1 MKFLFRF
8 MSIAIATQN
17 LSKTYKAGF
26 WKTKSLHAL
35 DDLNLEVRE
44 NEIFGYLGPNGAGKS
59 TTFKLLMSL
68 IYPSSGRAEI
78 LGKSV
83 YDLKARSKIG
93 YLPENPYFY
102 EHLTAEEFLRFYG
115 SFFEYSTAEIKS
127 RVDRLLRLTD
137 IFHARKLQLRKFSKG
152 MLQRA
157 GIAQALINDPQIVF
171 LDEPMSGLD
180 PMGRREVRD
189 LILSLKKQGKTV
201 FFSTHILNDVETLCD
216 RVAVLNRGKLVGS
229 GSLSNLISQ
238 EITHTEIVIANMDC
252 GALRHALGPDA
263 KVNQSGTTLRLEF
276 EASIPLAPL
285 VQQIEQASGKILSI
299 NPIRQTMEDYFF
311 KLVNHDEN
319 QSIKDVKSLDNL

>member
-1 MKFLFRF
+1 
-8 MSIAIATQN
+8 
-17 LSKTYKAGF
+17 
-26 WKTKSLHAL
+26 
-35 DDLNLEVRE
+35 
-44 NEIFGYLGPNGAGKS
+44 
-59 TTFKLLMSL
+59 
-68 IYPSSGRAEI
+68 
-78 LGKSV
+78 
-83 YDLKARSKIG
+83 
-93 YLPENPYFY
+93 
-102 EHLTAEEFLRFYG
+102 
-115 SFFEYSTAEIKS
+115 
-127 RVDRLLRLTD
+127 
-137 IFHARKLQLRKFSKG
+137 

-229 GSLSNLISQ
+229 GSLSDLISQ

>member
-1 MKFLFRF
+1 
-8 MSIAIATQN
+8 MSIVVATQN

-35 DDLNLEVRE
+35 DNLNLEVRG

-78 LGKSV
+78 LGRSV

-102 EHLTAEEFLRFYG
+102 EHLSAEEFLCFYA
-115 SFFEYSTAEIKS
+115 SFFEYSTAEIRS

-152 MLQRA
+152 MLQRV

-180 PMGRREVRD
+180 PMGRREVRN
-189 LILSLKKQGKTV
+189 LILSLKKEGKTV

-216 RVAVLNRGKLVGS
+216 RVAILNRGKLVGL
-229 GSLSNLISQ
+229 GYLSELISQ
-238 EITHTEIVIANMDC
+238 EITHTEIVIANMDFA
-252 GALRHALGPDA
+252 ALRQALGPDV
-263 KVNQSGTTLRLEF
+263 KINLGGTTLRLEL
-276 EASIPLAPL
+276 EASRPLAPL
-285 VQQIEQASGKILSI
+285 VEHVERASGKILAI

-311 KLVNHDEN
+311 RLVNHDKSQSVEVPN
-319 QSIKDVKSLDNL
+319 QIVR

>member
-115 SFFEYSTAEIKS
+115 SFF
-127 RVDRLLRLTD
+127 RVL
-137 IFHARKLQLRKFSKG
+137 
-152 MLQRA
+152 
-157 GIAQALINDPQIVF
+157 N
-171 LDEPMSGLD
+171 SGNQ
-180 PMGRREVRD
+180 
-189 LILSLKKQGKTV
+189 KQGRSPSETDGHFPRKKTPASKV
-201 FFSTHILNDVETLCD
+201 FQGN
-216 RVAVLNRGKLVGS
+216 VAESWNRS
-229 GSLSNLISQ
+229 G
-238 EITHTEIVIANMDC
+238 
-252 GALRHALGPDA
+252 P
-263 KVNQSGTTLRLEF
+263 NQ
-276 EASIPLAPL
+276 
-285 VQQIEQASGKILSI
+285 
-299 NPIRQTMEDYFF
+299 
-311 KLVNHDEN
+311 
-319 QSIKDVKSLDNL
+319 

>member
-1 MKFLFRF
+1 
-8 MSIAIATQN
+8 MSIAVATHH

-26 WKTKSLHAL
+26 WKTKSLRAL
-35 DDLNLEVRE
+35 DDLNLEVKE

-78 LGKSV
+78 LGRPVS
-83 YDLKARSKIG
+83 DLKTRSKFG

-115 SFFEYSTAEIKS
+115 SFFEYSAAEIRG
-127 RVDRLLRLTD
+127 RVDRLLRLTG

-229 GSLSNLISQ
+229 GSLSDLISQ
-238 EITHTEIVIANMDC
+238 EITHTEIVIANMDR
-252 GALRHALGPDA
+252 GALRQAVGPDV
-263 KVNQSGTTLRLEF
+263 KINQSGMALRLEL
-276 EASIPLAPL
+276 EASKPLAPL
-285 VQQIEQASGKILSI
+285 VQQIEGACGKILSV

-311 KLVNHDEN
+311 KLVNHDGS
-319 QSIKDVKSLDNL
+319 QSTKNREALR

>member
-1 MKFLFRF
+1 
-8 MSIAIATQN
+8 MSIVVATQN

-35 DDLNLEVRE
+35 DNLNLEVRG

-78 LGKSV
+78 LGRSV

-102 EHLTAEEFLRFYG
+102 EHLSAEEFLRFYA
-115 SFFEYSTAEIKS
+115 SFFEYSAAEIRS

-152 MLQRA
+152 MLQRV

-180 PMGRREVRD
+180 PMGRREVRN
-189 LILSLKKQGKTV
+189 LILSLKKEGKTV

-216 RVAVLNRGKLVGS
+216 RVAILNRGKLVGL
-229 GSLSNLISQ
+229 GCLSELISQ
-238 EITHTEIVIANMDC
+238 EITHTEIVIANMDFA
-252 GALRHALGPDA
+252 ALRQALGSDI
-263 KVNQSGTTLRLEF
+263 KINLGGTTLRLEL
-276 EASIPLAPL
+276 EASRPLAPL
-285 VQQIEQASGKILSI
+285 VEHVERASGKILAI

-311 KLVNHDEN
+311 RLVNHDRSQSVEVPN
-319 QSIKDVKSLDNL
+319 QIVG